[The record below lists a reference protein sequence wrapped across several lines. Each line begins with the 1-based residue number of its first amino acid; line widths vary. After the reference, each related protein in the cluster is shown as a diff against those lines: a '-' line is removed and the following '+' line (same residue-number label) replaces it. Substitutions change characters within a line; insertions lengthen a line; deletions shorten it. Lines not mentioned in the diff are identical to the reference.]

1 MNWGHIWAVVSWGSL
16 MHLRA
21 AVSLVQGHLKLN
33 WAGCSRWHT
42 HWLPINTGH
51 QPEFLVGWSIYT
63 CFCNVALASH
73 SVEN

>member
-1 MNWGHIWAVVSWGSL
+1 MNWGHIWAVVTWGSL

-33 WAGCSRWHT
+33 WAGCSRLHT

-51 QPEFLVGWSIYT
+51 LNFWWAG
-63 CFCNVALASH
+63 ASRH
-73 SVEN
+73 AFVMWL